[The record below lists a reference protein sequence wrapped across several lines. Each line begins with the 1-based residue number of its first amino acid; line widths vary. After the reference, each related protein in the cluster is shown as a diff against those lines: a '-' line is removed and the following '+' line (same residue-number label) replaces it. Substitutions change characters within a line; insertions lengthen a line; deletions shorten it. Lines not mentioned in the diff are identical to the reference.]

1 MEELKKQQIIH
12 TAMDV
17 FKDKGYIAASMKD
30 IAEACGMAKGSI
42 YKIFPSKEDLF
53 TAVFEACHQ
62 TMFEQARKLDQQGG
76 LSSPKDK
83 LRRKIEFQLQFMM
96 ENYYFTSEF
105 KELPVKDNEHFII
118 AWKKKRVTLLKMLKD
133 CFYEAYGDSIQDY
146 IWDIVVIYRGLLKEY
161 LSFAIQKAIALPISE
176 LALFLVERMDTVING
191 MIKQKPKPVL
201 SESNVYFNQLNP
213 IDPAT
218 HKHVIRELLTSIGA
232 KISQLTVAGPI
243 LKELLEVFNLLEK
256 ELSQGTPNKTLLRVY
271 ASYLENNSELSP
283 YIRQLQ
289 FMMERY

>member
-12 TAMDV
+12 TAMGV
-17 FKDKGYIAASMKD
+17 FKEKGYFAASMKD

-53 TAVFEACHQ
+53 TAVFVACHQ
-62 TMFEQARKLDQQGG
+62 TMFDQAKKLDQQGG

-83 LRRKIEFQLQFMM
+83 LQRKIEFQLQFMM

-105 KELPVKDNEHFII
+105 KELPVKDNEQFII
-118 AWKKKRVTLLKMLKD
+118 AWKKKRVALLKMLRD
-133 CFYEAYGDSIQDY
+133 CFHEAYGDTINDY

-161 LSFAIQKAIALPISE
+161 LSFTIQKAIALSMSE
-176 LALFLVERMDTVING
+176 LALFLVERMDTVVNG
-191 MIKQKPKPVL
+191 LITQKPTAVL
-201 SESNVYFNQLNP
+201 KECNVYFNQLNP

-218 HKHVIRELLTSIGA
+218 LKQMISEVLGSIET
-232 KISQLTVAGPI
+232 KINVLAVAAPVH
-243 LKELLEVFNLLEK
+243 KELLEVIGLLQK
-256 ELSQGTPNKTLLRVY
+256 EFEQEVPNHTLLRVY

-289 FMMERY
+289 LMMER